1 MLRFSMRFNAFVV
14 ALNHS
19 DSGILGFSLPLIS
32 RPADLFIKIVPVT
45 NDSLEKHGA
54 ICGILTI

>member
-19 DSGILGFSLPLIS
+19 DSGLLGFSLPYGHTS
-32 RPADLFIKIVPVT
+32 RPADLFIKIVPVP
-45 NDSLEKHGA
+45 NDE
-54 ICGILTI
+54 